1 MSELSPRQAIVST
14 SLGHLVVRLPQ
25 RAPDLLLWPG
35 VFFDHRLHEPL
46 AAELLKY
53 DIQTGFIEPPGFGG
67 STLIRAQFSIQDCGE
82 AMLAV
87 VQAVSDKPIVVGG
100 TSWGGATSFWAG
112 LQNNGQIKGL
122 VAMNAPYDQGH
133 QKGIARWI
141 PSLVKRV
148 PAGIFSTGSIPDCL
162 ARQNARTLGPQM
174 VRIQTP
180 GLSRATA
187 HTREIL
193 AKMVFWGRDS
203 LFEPVRDLGVPAL
216 VVAGVQ
222 DRLCPIRYAK
232 RIVENTPD
240 VTFFESFDTGHLTA
254 LERPAET
261 AHHIAQFMERLR

>member
-1 MSELSPRQAIVST
+1 MSELSPRQAVVST

-25 RAPDLLLWPG
+25 KAPDLLLWPG

-46 AAELLKY
+46 AAELLKSG
-53 DIQTGFIEPPGFGG
+53 ISTGFIEPPGFGG
-67 STLIRAQFSIQDCGE
+67 STLIRTQFSIQECGE
-82 AMLAV
+82 AMLKV
-87 VQAVSDKPIVVGG
+87 VDEVSDKPVVVGG

-112 LQNNGQIKGL
+112 LQNKGQIHGL
-122 VAMNAPYDQGH
+122 VAMNAPYDKGH
-133 QKGIARWI
+133 LKGIARWI

-180 GLSRATA
+180 GLSRTTS

-193 AKMVFWGRDS
+193 AKMVFWEREA
-203 LFEPVRDLGVPAL
+203 LFDPVRELGIPAM

-261 AHHIAQFMERLR
+261 AHHIAQFMDRFR